1 MVYQC
6 DGMFLS
12 CEELL
17 ILATTWLSLESTILN
32 KKYRNENLYN
42 KLLCL
47 CKMVKIGKLVEPL
60 PRSEGYGREWKVA
73 DSRHR
78 DSCNENVLQL
88 DSRVG
93 CTFLY
98 V

>member
-1 MVYQC
+1 
-6 DGMFLS
+6 MFLS

-17 ILATTWLSLESTILN
+17 ILATTWLSLESIILN

-60 PRSEGYGREWKVA
+60 PRSEGMEENGKWLIVDTGIPAMKMF
-73 DSRHR
+73 
-78 DSCNENVLQL
+78 CN
-88 DSRVG
+88 
-93 CTFLY
+93 
-98 V
+98 